1 MIRRSILIMSL
12 FFSGAALTSWIQ
24 VPISY
29 ASTGAPESKGGAIIV
44 ELFTSE
50 GCSSCPPADNL
61 LQQISGKTTKDRRR
75 IITLSEHV
83 TYWNHLG
90 WSDPFSNDV
99 YTQRQEGYGRRFSLD
114 SVYTPQMVID
124 GKEQLVG
131 NDWKGLERLLNQE
144 HERQSIRIRIIA
156 VDRQGDDLLIA
167 YSLIGSL
174 PGTGADLM
182 AVIVD
187 DEDKSN
193 VARGENSGRI
203 LTHVSVARSIKR
215 FQATASSS
223 DQQLKVPW
231 LQSDSRLPKQ
241 NRHLI
246 LFAQEKW
253 QGRVLGADDF
263 PF

>member
-1 MIRRSILIMSL
+1 MIRRSISTMGLL
-12 FFSGAALTSWIQ
+12 LSGAALASPIQ
-24 VPISY
+24 VSH
-29 ASTGAPESKGGAIIV
+29 ASTDASESKGGAIIV

-61 LQQISGKTTKDRRR
+61 LQQISGKKTKDGSR

-90 WSDPFSNDV
+90 WSDPFSNEV

-114 SVYTPQMVID
+114 SVYTPQMVFD

-131 NDWKGLERLLNQE
+131 NDRKGIERLLNQE
-144 HERQSIRIRIIA
+144 HERQVIRIRIIA
-156 VDRQGDDLLIA
+156 VDHQGDDLLVA

-174 PGTGADLM
+174 PGAGADLM

-187 DEDKSN
+187 DADKSN

-203 LTHVSVARSIKR
+203 LTHASVARSIKR

-223 DQQLKVPW
+223 DQQLKVPFM
-231 LQSDSRLPKQ
+231 QSRSKLPKQ

-246 LFAQEKW
+246 LFAQEKG

>member
-1 MIRRSILIMSL
+1 MIRRSIFVMGFLL
-12 FFSGAALTSWIQ
+12 SGAALASRML
-24 VPISY
+24 VPITQ
-29 ASTGAPESKGGAIIV
+29 ASTGASESEGGAIIV

-61 LQQISGKTTKDRRR
+61 LQQISGKTTKDGRR

-90 WSDPFSNDV
+90 WSDTFSNDV

-124 GKEQLVG
+124 GREQLVG

-144 HERQSIRIRIIA
+144 HERQPIRTRIIA
-156 VDRQGDDLLIA
+156 VDHQGDDLLVA
-167 YSLIGSL
+167 YSLIGRL
-174 PGTGADLM
+174 PGAGANLV

-203 LTHVSVARSIKR
+203 LTHVSVTRSIKR

-223 DQQLKVPW
+223 DQQLKVPF
-231 LQSDSRLPKQ
+231 LQLGSGSPKQ

-246 LFAQEKW
+246 FFAQEKG